1 MTTTVINKR
10 SPGFKPNANQ
20 RYIGRGSL
28 WGNPFTHLP
37 LSRAKAQFHVE
48 TEEESML
55 RYEAWL
61 REKLAK
67 DPQLRQK
74 LLDLDGHELVC
85 YCKPAPCHGDILIRI
100 IEELKQSVPIIPAAT
115 TSRDLHCTRG
125 SEAPAGTSAGK
136 LPSRQL
142 CRPSSRSPCP
152 AEDAY
157 QPSPCF
163 RR

>member
-1 MTTTVINKR
+1 VTTTVINKR

-74 LLDLDGHELVC
+74 LLDLDGQELVC
-85 YCKPAPCHGDILIRI
+85 YCKPRPCHGDILIKL
-100 IEELKQSVPIIPAAT
+100 IEEIKQGGGDQCSSVG
-115 TSRDLHCTRG
+115 LGHG
-125 SEAPAGTSAGK
+125 
-136 LPSRQL
+136 
-142 CRPSSRSPCP
+142 RSPENNNRQTQP
-152 AEDAY
+152 FVGAHDATL
-157 QPSPCF
+157 F
-163 RR
+163 VGV